1 MDLYTLVAKPMKQFD
16 PKHEFKSKL
25 RKGDE
30 VIVLTGKSK
39 GETAKI
45 ESIDKKT
52 GRVILAGK
60 NLGKRHQKPDLNNTE
75 GGIIDVPMPLHISNV
90 ALFDAKAKKGT
101 RVGYKTTGDKKTRI
115 AKKSGQT
122 V

>member
-1 MDLYTLVAKPMKQFD
+1 MKQFD

-45 ESIDKKT
+45 DSIDKKT
-52 GRVILAGK
+52 GRLILAGK

-75 GGIIDVPMPLHISNV
+75 GGIIDVPMPLHVSNV
-90 ALFDAKAKKGT
+90 ALLDPKTKKPT
-101 RVGYKTTGDKKTRI
+101 RIGYKIDGDKKLRI
-115 AKKSGQT
+115 AKKSKAT
-122 V
+122 L